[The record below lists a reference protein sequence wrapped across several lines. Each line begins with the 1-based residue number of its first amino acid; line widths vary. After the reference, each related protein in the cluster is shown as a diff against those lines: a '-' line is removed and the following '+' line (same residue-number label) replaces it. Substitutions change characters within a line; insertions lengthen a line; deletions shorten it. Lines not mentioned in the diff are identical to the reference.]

1 MGMNNKTNISRRDF
15 LRRLGL
21 GSAVSAAALA
31 GCKPGEKSSVGQAT
45 LAQGPIP
52 TDQMTYRINPKTHEK
67 VSILGY
73 GCMRWP
79 TIPTGADGQD
89 EIDQEMVNQLID
101 TALEH
106 GVNYFDT
113 SPAYCKGRSEK
124 ATGIA
129 LSRHPRDS
137 YFIATKLSNFAPS
150 TWGRKESLEMYHNSF
165 KLLQVDKIDYLL
177 LHGIGMG
184 AGEYDGMEA
193 LKKRYFDNG
202 VLDYLAEERK
212 AGRIGNLGFSYHGDI
227 EAFDYLLSLND
238 KYNWD
243 FVQIQLNYLDWKHA
257 KEINKRN
264 TNAEYLYN
272 ELASRNIPAVIM
284 EPLLGGR
291 LAKVHDHVAERL
303 LQREPER
310 SVASWAFRYAG
321 SHPDVLTVLSG
332 MTYMEHLEDNLR
344 SFCPLKPLNEEEMNF
359 LYDTADL
366 MMQYP
371 TIPCN
376 DCKYC
381 MPCPYGIDIP
391 GVFLHYNK
399 CVNEGNVPKN
409 GQDPNYRAA
418 RRAFLVSY
426 DRAVPSL
433 RQADHCTACGQCLPH
448 CPQGIDIPGQMMRI
462 DMFVESLKQN
472 TMNVVDLATLH
483 SILRQGDHSLVVAT
497 AAGAISTYDSPGV
510 VDLYKLNTESP
521 EILKGALVADKIV
534 GKGAAALMVEGRVKG
549 VQTDVITREAI
560 DYLRNHGVEVKYE
573 QVIDSIINRTGTGM
587 CPVESRCKSI
597 ENPDE
602 CLKTIGEFL
611 RESNLI

>member
-101 TALEH
+101 TAIEY

-202 VLDYLAEERK
+202 VLDYLVEERK
-212 AGRIGNLGFSYHGDI
+212 AGRIGNLGFSY
-227 EAFDYLLSLND
+227 
-238 KYNWD
+238 
-243 FVQIQLNYLDWKHA
+243 
-257 KEINKRN
+257 
-264 TNAEYLYN
+264 
-272 ELASRNIPAVIM
+272 
-284 EPLLGGR
+284 
-291 LAKVHDHVAERL
+291 
-303 LQREPER
+303 
-310 SVASWAFRYAG
+310 
-321 SHPDVLTVLSG
+321 
-332 MTYMEHLEDNLR
+332 
-344 SFCPLKPLNEEEMNF
+344 
-359 LYDTADL
+359 
-366 MMQYP
+366 
-371 TIPCN
+371 
-376 DCKYC
+376 
-381 MPCPYGIDIP
+381 
-391 GVFLHYNK
+391 
-399 CVNEGNVPKN
+399 
-409 GQDPNYRAA
+409 
-418 RRAFLVSY
+418 
-426 DRAVPSL
+426 
-433 RQADHCTACGQCLPH
+433 
-448 CPQGIDIPGQMMRI
+448 
-462 DMFVESLKQN
+462 
-472 TMNVVDLATLH
+472 
-483 SILRQGDHSLVVAT
+483 
-497 AAGAISTYDSPGV
+497 
-510 VDLYKLNTESP
+510 
-521 EILKGALVADKIV
+521 
-534 GKGAAALMVEGRVKG
+534 
-549 VQTDVITREAI
+549 
-560 DYLRNHGVEVKYE
+560 
-573 QVIDSIINRTGTGM
+573 
-587 CPVESRCKSI
+587 
-597 ENPDE
+597 
-602 CLKTIGEFL
+602 
-611 RESNLI
+611 